1 MAMLATL
8 EGIENNRGTFLGA
21 CLGACEMVASTVRGC
36 LGAINTIYD
45 LKVDT
50 EMDSILNPYER
61 DIAKDFTAG
70 QALRAGRVPQA
81 GWIGKTSSGEKSW
94 NYVGRENISL
104 GLDPGREVKA
114 WFYPVQTFLLVYEEL
129 YRLYPDINAEER
141 AAIAYF
147 NWLAKYAEPTT
158 QPDAAIYQLKVAT
171 IKEFLNGLG
180 YSSAW
185 KKVEAEQSRGGQ
197 AAAAAAAASGA
208 AAAYKAAMEKKAAEA
223 AAIEAQA
230 TAAQEEI
237 IKTVNKEKAPETENG
252 SGSSI
257 LPILGIAAA
266 AALAFMG

>member
-36 LGAINTIYD
+36 LGKVHKIMD
-45 LKVDT
+45 LLIDT
-50 EMDSILNPYER
+50 DMASISNIYER
-61 DIAKDFTAG
+61 DIAKDLTIG
-70 QALRAGRVPQA
+70 NSLRAGIIPQA
-81 GWIGKTSSGEKSW
+81 SWLGKTKDGSKVW
-94 NYVGRENISL
+94 NYVGRENIAF
-104 GLDPGREVKA
+104 GLDPSREVKA
-114 WFYPVQTFLLVYEEL
+114 WFYPVQTFLIVYNEL
-129 YRLYPDINAEER
+129 YNNYPDINAEER
-141 AAIAYF
+141 AALAYY
-147 NWLAKYAEPTT
+147 NWLAKYFEPTT
-158 QPDAAIYQLKVAT
+158 QPDANIYKIKVAT
-171 IKEFLNGLG
+171 LKEFLNGLG

-185 KKVEAEQSRGGQ
+185 KKVEAEQSRAGQ
-197 AAAAAAAASGA
+197 AASAASAASAA

-230 TAAQEEI
+230 TTAQEEI
-237 IKTVNKEKAPETENG
+237 IKTVNKEKAPETETG

>member
-1 MAMLATL
+1 MLATL
-8 EGIENNRGTFLGA
+8 EGTENRGTFLGA

-36 LGAINTIYD
+36 LGAINTICD

-50 EMDSILNPYER
+50 EMASISNPYER
-61 DIAKDFTAG
+61 VIAKDLTVG
-70 QALRAGRVPQA
+70 RSLRAGIVPQA
-81 GWIGKTSSGEKSW
+81 SWLGKTSSGEKSW
-94 NYVGRENISL
+94 NYVGRENIAL
-104 GLDPGREVKA
+104 GLEPNREVKA
-114 WFYPVQTFLLVYEEL
+114 WFYPVQTFLVVYEEL

-141 AAIAYF
+141 AAIAFY

-158 QPDAAIYQLKVAT
+158 QPDASIYQLKIST

-185 KKVEAEQSRGGQ
+185 KKVEAEQSRAGQ

-237 IKTVNKEKAPETENG
+237 IKTVNKEKAPETETG
-252 SGSSI
+252 SVSSI